1 MTTVNSY
8 VVTTKSGSFKVKN
21 LFMFQGFCNNWHL
34 KPEIVDKENKLVKF
48 SGEHDGYLTD
58 RIVEEDENSLTYGW
72 FDNELFEVMEVDQEV
87 FYMQKEKGLIT
98 LTKNTSYEGSSSL
111 ETEVIMLNDKN
122 IEDLKSW
129 LL

>member
-1 MTTVNSY
+1 MSKVNTY
-8 VVTTKSGSFKVKN
+8 IVTTKSGVFKVKN
-21 LFMFQGFCNNWHL
+21 LFMFQGFCNAWYL
-34 KPEIVDKENKLVKF
+34 KPEIVDKEKNLVRF

-98 LTKNTSYEGSSSL
+98 LTKNTVYKGAL
-111 ETEVIMLNDKN
+111 ETEVLMLNDKN